1 MVLTETIEAEI
12 LRAIEGALDSKT
24 AVDSTEIEE
33 TNETDLEQ
41 LVDSIVVDPDSEIS
55 SDNELKID
63 FSDIMDYSRLAE
75 EFHFEQIHYG
85 SIESD
90 YLVSVAAE
98 HEAKYK
104 EWEEA
109 TEYLMEDS
117 ATMDEV
123 EAQDTMQEVIY
134 AAIFN
139 TADVSFEKRKRLDTW
154 IKFNQVEFGL
164 YKANAAVRTEDVNY
178 NVN

>member
-1 MVLTETIEAEI
+1 MVEQLIETDILQAIFAAMQDDDTEDTTVSSSST
-12 LRAIEGALDSKT
+12 DSSLESLIDS
-24 AVDSTEIEE
+24 VDISETDTEIA
-33 TNETDLEQ
+33 
-41 LVDSIVVDPDSEIS
+41 
-55 SDNELKID
+55 SDKEFKID
-63 FSDIMDYSRLAE
+63 FSEIMDYSRLAE